1 MSAARSELMPAT
13 MKCWFAERGF
23 GFVTLADRRDI
34 FVHART
40 LEYAGLP
47 PEPGARRESVVDFE
61 AQPDGRLRV
70 TRIEAE

>member
-1 MSAARSELMPAT
+1 MPAT

-47 PEPGARRESVVDFE
+47 PSLAPGERVWIDFE
-61 AQPDGRLRV
+61 PQADGRLRA
-70 TRIEAE
+70 TRVETDALSE